1 MKRVKFYRS
10 PKPSM
15 LRTILLAL
23 GALVAFDLMTYS
35 FNRPN
40 NARKYRM
47 PDKTCLV
54 TLHMKSGKSISGFY
68 EVGSNRFW
76 ATKDKEYKAAEVHPI
91 GKVEVR
97 AYPVKVSNM
106 SGWSLR

>member
-54 TLHMKSGKSISGFY
+54 TLHMKSGVNIPGFY
-68 EVGSNRFW
+68 EVGSDRFW
-76 ATKDKEYKAAEVHPI
+76 ATTSASAVLNYTVGA
-91 GKVEVR
+91 VEMK
-97 AYPVKVSNM
+97 AYPVKVSALN
-106 SGWSLR
+106 GWSLR

>member
-23 GALVAFDLMTYS
+23 GALVTLDLMTYS

-40 NARKYRM
+40 QQRKYRM
-47 PDKTCLV
+47 PDKDCLV
-54 TLHMKSGKSISGFY
+54 TLHMNNGKKIPGMY
-68 EVGSNRFW
+68 RVGQDRFW
-76 ATKDKEYKAAEVHPI
+76 ATTMLNPEVEI
-91 GKVEVR
+91 YAYKVETY
-97 AYPVKVSNM
+97 AYPVKVSDMN
-106 SGWSLR
+106 GWSLR